1 MKSKNELL
9 FEIWEYVDS
18 KNVLSTAEETEYV
31 KIIAECEEDI
41 SLVLDEEGVVLFNRL
56 RDSLSELNYIDRRN
70 AFIEG
75 IKFATQY
82 IFEALE
88 NN

>member
-9 FEIWEYVDS
+9 FEIWETVDS

-82 IFEALE
+82 IFKALE

>member
-82 IFEALE
+82 IIEALE

>member
-31 KIIAECEEDI
+31 KIIAECEEDL